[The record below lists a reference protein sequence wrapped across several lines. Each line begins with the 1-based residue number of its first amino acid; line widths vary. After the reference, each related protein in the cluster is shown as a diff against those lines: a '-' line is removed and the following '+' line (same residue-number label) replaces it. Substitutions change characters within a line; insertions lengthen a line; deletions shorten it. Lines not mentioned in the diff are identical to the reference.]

1 MKTALGESHLTCQGF
16 SFLVRVWIPKISWR
30 YGMKTNLDSLFK
42 TDKVSEKE
50 GVWFRVSD
58 EARFLVA
65 RFGGNNS
72 VKVKQALAKNYKP
85 FAKQI
90 ESGAMP
96 AEREKEV
103 LIRSFVDASLLDWE
117 GIEIDGEVKDFDK
130 DLAIKFF
137 MELPELFE
145 AIYSYASTAD
155 SYKEDLGNS

>member
-1 MKTALGESHLTCQGF
+1 
-16 SFLVRVWIPKISWR
+16 
-30 YGMKTNLDSLFK
+30 MKTNLDSLFK

-50 GVWFRVSD
+50 GVWFRVSED
-58 EARFLVA
+58 VRFLVA
-65 RFGGNNS
+65 RFGGNNA
-72 VKVKQALAKNYKP
+72 VKVKQALAKHYKP

-103 LIRSFVDASLLDWE
+103 LIKSFVEASLLDWE
-117 GIEIDGEVKDFDK
+117 GIEIDGEKKDFSK
-130 DLAIKFF
+130 EVAVEFF

-145 AIYSYASTAD
+145 AIYSYASASD